1 MAGLQ
6 GSTPYVHAKRPDMW
20 PDFLLL
26 FFRTIAR
33 FVVNANLEKTFD
45 GGDTGLQ

>member
-1 MAGLQ
+1 M
-6 GSTPYVHAKRPDMW
+6 S

-26 FFRTIAR
+26 FFRTIGR

-45 GGDTGLQ
+45 GGDKEFTVSYCFE